1 MKTWMWICK
10 DQTAASCS
18 PFQPPSEYL
27 KYKND
32 IVGSQV
38 QRVSL
43 IVKGTLGQES
53 SVMNRVGS
61 NLVQDPRG
69 GWGGVEVCLAVVTL
83 QGPFGSLWN
92 GHKAVSVTRVMAE
105 SVQGKALW
113 QSGSAFCLC
122 CPSSQRSTCR
132 RRSNLHHNTFSTH
145 GIIAHSPPPHN
156 PVKYQITAAAALWT
170 WREQSAVTLVNNANR
185 ISDINALLF
194 QSIVVPNQ
202 TGRLRI
208 NPDYDLVLLFQP
220 TIMYF

>member
-1 MKTWMWICK
+1 MWICK

-69 GWGGVEVCLAVVTL
+69 G
-83 QGPFGSLWN
+83 
-92 GHKAVSVTRVMAE
+92 
-105 SVQGKALW
+105 
-113 QSGSAFCLC
+113 
-122 CPSSQRSTCR
+122 
-132 RRSNLHHNTFSTH
+132 
-145 GIIAHSPPPHN
+145 
-156 PVKYQITAAAALWT
+156 
-170 WREQSAVTLVNNANR
+170 
-185 ISDINALLF
+185 
-194 QSIVVPNQ
+194 
-202 TGRLRI
+202 
-208 NPDYDLVLLFQP
+208 
-220 TIMYF
+220 